1 MAETATQSGLAAMVG
16 QMPARNQT
24 IADQQRAARMLQLQ
38 QAVSRMAPTAAPAA
52 GQAAQLGATAAA
64 TAGEQA
70 VQQAASTLD
79 TAGQAAKLG
88 LQSQALAGQQKLGAA
103 QEMAQ
108 KEQLGQVER
117 LAAIDANAKKEL
129 FDKEL
134 QFRKDANNQTFFS
147 ERQLADY
154 KRQAATSDEQFKN
167 WANTAQNYHKRN
179 IASLEAVYNKLAEVE
194 KNNFRVGEQKLDQA
208 AKEELI
214 RLKLDTERRIAD
226 AKRKAANTAATWT
239 ALGTVG
245 GAIIGSVIPG
255 AGTVAR
261 ATLGASI
268 GGGLGGLVGAQQAGQ
283 QEI

>member
-1 MAETATQSGLAAMVG
+1 MAETTTQSGLATMVG

-38 QAVSRMAPTAAPAA
+38 QAVSRMAPTAAPTA
-52 GQAAQLGATAAA
+52 GQAAQLGATAASA
-64 TAGEQA
+64 AGEQA
-70 VQQAASTLD
+70 VQQAASTLE

-88 LQSQALAGQQKLGAA
+88 LQSQALAGQQRLGAA

-117 LAAIDANAKKEL
+117 LAAIDAQAKTEL

-134 QFRKDANNQTFFS
+134 AFRKDANNQTFFS

-154 KRQAATSDEQFKN
+154 KRQAAASDEQFKN

-194 KNNFRVGEQKLDQA
+194 RNNFRVGEQQLDQA
-208 AKEELI
+208 AKKELVQ
-214 RLKLDTERRIAD
+214 LKLDTQRRIAA
-226 AKRKAANTAATWT
+226 AKRRAAATTARWQ
-239 ALGTVG
+239 ALGTVVG
-245 GAIIGSVIPG
+245 VVAGAPFGPAGMMVGAQFGS
-255 AGTVAR
+255 
-261 ATLGASI
+261 SI
-268 GGGLGGLVGAQQAGQ
+268 GGMAGAQQAGQ
-283 QEI
+283 EEI

>member
-1 MAETATQSGLAAMVG
+1 
-16 QMPARNQT
+16 
-24 IADQQRAARMLQLQ
+24 
-38 QAVSRMAPTAAPAA
+38 
-52 GQAAQLGATAAA
+52 
-64 TAGEQA
+64 
-70 VQQAASTLD
+70 
-79 TAGQAAKLG
+79 
-88 LQSQALAGQQKLGAA
+88 
-103 QEMAQ
+103 MAQ

-129 FDKEL
+129 FDAEL

-154 KRQAATSDEQFKN
+154 KRQSAASDEQFKN

-226 AKRKAANTAATWT
+226 AKRKAANTAAKWQ
-239 ALGTVG
+239 AAGT
-245 GAIIGSVIPG
+245 IIGVGVG
-255 AGTVAR
+255 AFFGPT
-261 ATLGASI
+261 GAAIGGQI
-268 GGGLGGLVGAQQAGQ
+268 GGGLGGMAGAQQAGQ